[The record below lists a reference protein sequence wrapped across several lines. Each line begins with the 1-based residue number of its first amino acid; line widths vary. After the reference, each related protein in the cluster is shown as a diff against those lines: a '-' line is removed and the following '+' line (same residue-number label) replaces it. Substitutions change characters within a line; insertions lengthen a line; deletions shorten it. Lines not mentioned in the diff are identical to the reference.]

1 MREEKRQELGRPW
14 RFLNHLNRRK
24 KRTHGMRILSHTRG
38 NPDTEVGRTLNG
50 VEAQGKVKQVG
61 AFDRKIESPMTSRE
75 SDQPTV
81 LGDGRAVHTGKGLT
95 GIRSLHR

>member
-14 RFLNHLNRRK
+14 RFLSHTNRRE

-38 NPDTEVGRTLNG
+38 NPDTEVGRTLNV
-50 VEAQGKVKQVG
+50 VEAQQTVNQVG
-61 AFDRKIESPMTSRE
+61 EFDRKIELPMTSRE

-81 LGDGRAVHTGKGLT
+81 LGDGRAVHMGKGLT